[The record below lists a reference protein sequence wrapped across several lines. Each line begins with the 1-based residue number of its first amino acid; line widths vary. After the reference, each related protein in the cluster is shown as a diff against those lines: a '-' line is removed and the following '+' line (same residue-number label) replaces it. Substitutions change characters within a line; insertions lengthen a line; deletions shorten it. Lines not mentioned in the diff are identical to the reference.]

1 MGYTNRELLKEGS
14 MQLRAAGITEADTD
28 AWLLFS
34 ACMGLNRTEYLMR
47 SDAVVPDDKAEE
59 YLGKL
64 KRRAGREP
72 VQYIEETAPFMGFD
86 FYVNENVLIPRMDT
100 EILVSEAIKRAR
112 IMFSQRQHDVNFR
125 ILDMCTGSG
134 CIAQSTY
141 LLLKNE
147 GCTVEVDAVDIS
159 EKALEVAGINASRLG
174 AQVKLIRGNLFENV
188 DNKYSMILS
197 DSGNFA
203 DKIKKKMK
211 EIIYIFIGGGMGSV
225 TRYLTQIAVNERLS
239 PALFPF
245 PWGTFAVN
253 IIGSLLIGFFYS
265 FSERFNLSFELRLF
279 LTVGFCGGF
288 TTFSTL
294 ANDSLSLLKGG
305 FYGIFTFYVFISILL
320 GLLAVLAGG
329 YLGEQFK

>member
-112 IMFSQRQHDVNFR
+112 IMFSQRQHDVRFR

-159 EKALEVAGINASRLG
+159 EQALEVAGINASRLG

-197 DSGNFA
+197 NPPYIRTDVIA
-203 DKIKKKMK
+203 DLEPEVREHEPMLALDGTADGLYFYR
-211 EIIYIFIGGGMGSV
+211 EITDKAWEYLENNGILMYEIGYDQALEVSDMLRQKGY
-225 TRYLTQIAVNERLS
+225 TDIAVIKD
-239 PALFPF
+239 
-245 PWGTFAVN
+245 FA
-253 IIGSLLIGFFYS
+253 
-265 FSERFNLSFELRLF
+265 
-279 LTVGFCGGF
+279 
-288 TTFSTL
+288 
-294 ANDSLSLLKGG
+294 
-305 FYGIFTFYVFISILL
+305 
-320 GLLAVLAGG
+320 GLDRVVAA
-329 YLGEQFK
+329 KRP

>member
-14 MQLRAAGITEADTD
+14 MQLRAAGIIEADTD

-34 ACMGLNRTEYLMR
+34 ACMGIDRTEYLMR

-197 DSGNFA
+197 NPPYIRTDVIA
-203 DKIKKKMK
+203 DLEPEVREHEPMLALDGTADGLYFYR
-211 EIIYIFIGGGMGSV
+211 EITDKAWEYLENNGILMYEIGYDQALEVSDMLRQKGY
-225 TRYLTQIAVNERLS
+225 TDIAVIKD
-239 PALFPF
+239 
-245 PWGTFAVN
+245 FA
-253 IIGSLLIGFFYS
+253 
-265 FSERFNLSFELRLF
+265 
-279 LTVGFCGGF
+279 
-288 TTFSTL
+288 
-294 ANDSLSLLKGG
+294 
-305 FYGIFTFYVFISILL
+305 
-320 GLLAVLAGG
+320 GLDRVVAA
-329 YLGEQFK
+329 KRP

>member
-14 MQLRAAGITEADTD
+14 MQLRAAGITEAGTD

-112 IMFSQRQHDVNFR
+112 IMFSQRQHDVSFR

-197 DSGNFA
+197 NPPYIRTDVIA
-203 DKIKKKMK
+203 DLEPEVREHEPMLALDGTADGLYFYR
-211 EIIYIFIGGGMGSV
+211 EITDKAWEYLENNGILMYEIGYDQALEVSDMLRQKGY
-225 TRYLTQIAVNERLS
+225 TDIAVIKD
-239 PALFPF
+239 
-245 PWGTFAVN
+245 FA
-253 IIGSLLIGFFYS
+253 
-265 FSERFNLSFELRLF
+265 
-279 LTVGFCGGF
+279 
-288 TTFSTL
+288 
-294 ANDSLSLLKGG
+294 
-305 FYGIFTFYVFISILL
+305 
-320 GLLAVLAGG
+320 GLDRVVAA
-329 YLGEQFK
+329 KRP

>member
-14 MQLRAAGITEADTD
+14 MQLRAAEITEADTD

-159 EKALEVAGINASRLG
+159 EKALEVARINASRLG

-197 DSGNFA
+197 NPPYIRTDVIA
-203 DKIKKKMK
+203 DLEPEVREHEPMLALDGTADGLYFYR
-211 EIIYIFIGGGMGSV
+211 EITDKAWEYLENNGILMYEIGYDQALEVSDMLRQKGY
-225 TRYLTQIAVNERLS
+225 TDIAVIKD
-239 PALFPF
+239 
-245 PWGTFAVN
+245 FA
-253 IIGSLLIGFFYS
+253 
-265 FSERFNLSFELRLF
+265 
-279 LTVGFCGGF
+279 
-288 TTFSTL
+288 
-294 ANDSLSLLKGG
+294 
-305 FYGIFTFYVFISILL
+305 
-320 GLLAVLAGG
+320 GLDRVVAA
-329 YLGEQFK
+329 KRP

>member
-197 DSGNFA
+197 NPPYIRTDVIA
-203 DKIKKKMK
+203 DLEPEVREHEPMLALDGTADGLYFYR
-211 EIIYIFIGGGMGSV
+211 EITDKACEYLENNGILMYEIGYDQALEVSDMLRQKGY
-225 TRYLTQIAVNERLS
+225 TDIAVIKD
-239 PALFPF
+239 
-245 PWGTFAVN
+245 FA
-253 IIGSLLIGFFYS
+253 
-265 FSERFNLSFELRLF
+265 
-279 LTVGFCGGF
+279 
-288 TTFSTL
+288 
-294 ANDSLSLLKGG
+294 
-305 FYGIFTFYVFISILL
+305 
-320 GLLAVLAGG
+320 GLDRVVAA
-329 YLGEQFK
+329 KRP

>member
-159 EKALEVAGINASRLG
+159 EKALEVARINASRLG

-197 DSGNFA
+197 NPPYIRTDVIA
-203 DKIKKKMK
+203 DLEPEVREHEPMLALDGTADGLYFYR
-211 EIIYIFIGGGMGSV
+211 EITDKAWEYLENNGILMYEIGYDQALEVSDMLRQKGY
-225 TRYLTQIAVNERLS
+225 TDIAVIKD
-239 PALFPF
+239 
-245 PWGTFAVN
+245 FA
-253 IIGSLLIGFFYS
+253 
-265 FSERFNLSFELRLF
+265 ELDR
-279 LTVGFCGGF
+279 VV
-288 TTFSTL
+288 
-294 ANDSLSLLKGG
+294 AAKRP
-305 FYGIFTFYVFISILL
+305 
-320 GLLAVLAGG
+320 
-329 YLGEQFK
+329 

>member
-1 MGYTNRELLKEGS
+1 

-34 ACMGLNRTEYLMR
+34 ACMGIDRTEYLMR

-197 DSGNFA
+197 NPPYIRTDVIA
-203 DKIKKKMK
+203 DLEPEVREHEPLLALDGTADGLYFYR
-211 EIIYIFIGGGMGSV
+211 EITDKAWEYLENNGILMYEIGYDQALEVSDMLRQKGY
-225 TRYLTQIAVNERLS
+225 TDIAVIKD
-239 PALFPF
+239 
-245 PWGTFAVN
+245 FA
-253 IIGSLLIGFFYS
+253 
-265 FSERFNLSFELRLF
+265 
-279 LTVGFCGGF
+279 
-288 TTFSTL
+288 
-294 ANDSLSLLKGG
+294 
-305 FYGIFTFYVFISILL
+305 
-320 GLLAVLAGG
+320 GLDRVVAA
-329 YLGEQFK
+329 KRP

>member
-34 ACMGLNRTEYLMR
+34 ACMGIDRTEYLMR

-159 EKALEVAGINASRLG
+159 EKALDVAGINASRLG

-197 DSGNFA
+197 NPPYIRTDVIA
-203 DKIKKKMK
+203 DLEPEVREHEPMLALDGTADGLYFYR
-211 EIIYIFIGGGMGSV
+211 EITDKAWEYLENNGILMYEIGYDQALEVSDMLRQKGY
-225 TRYLTQIAVNERLS
+225 TDIAVIKD
-239 PALFPF
+239 
-245 PWGTFAVN
+245 FA
-253 IIGSLLIGFFYS
+253 
-265 FSERFNLSFELRLF
+265 
-279 LTVGFCGGF
+279 
-288 TTFSTL
+288 
-294 ANDSLSLLKGG
+294 
-305 FYGIFTFYVFISILL
+305 
-320 GLLAVLAGG
+320 GLDRVVAA
-329 YLGEQFK
+329 KRP

>member
-1 MGYTNRELLKEGS
+1 
-14 MQLRAAGITEADTD
+14 
-28 AWLLFS
+28 
-34 ACMGLNRTEYLMR
+34 MR

-112 IMFSQRQHDVNFR
+112 IMFSQRQHDVSFR

-197 DSGNFA
+197 NPPYIRTDVIA
-203 DKIKKKMK
+203 DLEPEVREHEPMLALDGTADGLYFYR
-211 EIIYIFIGGGMGSV
+211 EITDKAWEYLENNGILMYEIGYDQALEVSDMLRQKGY
-225 TRYLTQIAVNERLS
+225 TDIAVIKD
-239 PALFPF
+239 
-245 PWGTFAVN
+245 FA
-253 IIGSLLIGFFYS
+253 
-265 FSERFNLSFELRLF
+265 
-279 LTVGFCGGF
+279 
-288 TTFSTL
+288 
-294 ANDSLSLLKGG
+294 
-305 FYGIFTFYVFISILL
+305 
-320 GLLAVLAGG
+320 GLDRVVAA
-329 YLGEQFK
+329 KRP

>member
-1 MGYTNRELLKEGS
+1 

-72 VQYIEETAPFMGFD
+72 VQYIEEMAPFMGFD

-147 GCTVEVDAVDIS
+147 GCTVAVDAVDIS

-197 DSGNFA
+197 NPPYIRTDVIADLEPEVREHEPMLALDGTADGLYFYREITDKAWEYLENNGILMYEIGYDQALEVSDMLRQKGYTDIAIIKDFA
-203 DKIKKKMK
+203 
-211 EIIYIFIGGGMGSV
+211 
-225 TRYLTQIAVNERLS
+225 
-239 PALFPF
+239 
-245 PWGTFAVN
+245 
-253 IIGSLLIGFFYS
+253 
-265 FSERFNLSFELRLF
+265 
-279 LTVGFCGGF
+279 
-288 TTFSTL
+288 
-294 ANDSLSLLKGG
+294 
-305 FYGIFTFYVFISILL
+305 
-320 GLLAVLAGG
+320 GLDRVVAA
-329 YLGEQFK
+329 KRP

>member
-1 MGYTNRELLKEGS
+1 

-34 ACMGLNRTEYLMR
+34 ACMGIDRMEYLMR

-197 DSGNFA
+197 NPPYIRTDVIA
-203 DKIKKKMK
+203 DLEPEVREHEPMLALDGTADGLYFYR
-211 EIIYIFIGGGMGSV
+211 EITDKAWEYLENNGILMYEIGYDQALEVSDMLRQKGY
-225 TRYLTQIAVNERLS
+225 TDIAVIKD
-239 PALFPF
+239 
-245 PWGTFAVN
+245 FA
-253 IIGSLLIGFFYS
+253 
-265 FSERFNLSFELRLF
+265 
-279 LTVGFCGGF
+279 
-288 TTFSTL
+288 
-294 ANDSLSLLKGG
+294 
-305 FYGIFTFYVFISILL
+305 
-320 GLLAVLAGG
+320 GLDRVVAA
-329 YLGEQFK
+329 KRP

>member
-34 ACMGLNRTEYLMR
+34 ACMGLNHTEYLMR

-112 IMFSQRQHDVNFR
+112 IMFSQRQHDVSFR

-197 DSGNFA
+197 NPPYIRTDVIA
-203 DKIKKKMK
+203 DLEPEVREHEPMLALDGTADGLYFYR
-211 EIIYIFIGGGMGSV
+211 EITDKAWEYLENNGILMYEIGYDQALEVSDMLRQKGY
-225 TRYLTQIAVNERLS
+225 TDIAVIKDFAGLDRVV
-239 PALFPF
+239 F
-245 PWGTFAVN
+245 GT
-253 IIGSLLIGFFYS
+253 LW
-265 FSERFNLSFELRLF
+265 
-279 LTVGFCGGF
+279 
-288 TTFSTL
+288 
-294 ANDSLSLLKGG
+294 
-305 FYGIFTFYVFISILL
+305 
-320 GLLAVLAGG
+320 
-329 YLGEQFK
+329 

>member
-1 MGYTNRELLKEGS
+1 

-34 ACMGLNRTEYLMR
+34 VCMGLNRTEYLMR

-197 DSGNFA
+197 NPPYIRTDVIA
-203 DKIKKKMK
+203 DLEPEVREHEPMLALDGTADGLYFYR
-211 EIIYIFIGGGMGSV
+211 EITDKAWEYLENNGILMYEIGYDQALEVSDMLRQKGY
-225 TRYLTQIAVNERLS
+225 TDIAVIKD
-239 PALFPF
+239 
-245 PWGTFAVN
+245 FA
-253 IIGSLLIGFFYS
+253 
-265 FSERFNLSFELRLF
+265 
-279 LTVGFCGGF
+279 
-288 TTFSTL
+288 
-294 ANDSLSLLKGG
+294 
-305 FYGIFTFYVFISILL
+305 
-320 GLLAVLAGG
+320 GLDRVVAA
-329 YLGEQFK
+329 KRP

>member
-1 MGYTNRELLKEGS
+1 
-14 MQLRAAGITEADTD
+14 MQLRAAGITEAGTD

-197 DSGNFA
+197 NPPYIRTDVIA
-203 DKIKKKMK
+203 DLEPEVREHEPMLALDGTADGLYFYR
-211 EIIYIFIGGGMGSV
+211 EITDKAWEYLENNGILMYEIGYDQALEVSDMLRQKGY
-225 TRYLTQIAVNERLS
+225 TDIAVIKD
-239 PALFPF
+239 
-245 PWGTFAVN
+245 FA
-253 IIGSLLIGFFYS
+253 
-265 FSERFNLSFELRLF
+265 
-279 LTVGFCGGF
+279 
-288 TTFSTL
+288 
-294 ANDSLSLLKGG
+294 
-305 FYGIFTFYVFISILL
+305 
-320 GLLAVLAGG
+320 GLDRVVAA
-329 YLGEQFK
+329 KRP

>member
-100 EILVSEAIKRAR
+100 KILVSEAIKRAR

-197 DSGNFA
+197 NPPYIRTDVIA
-203 DKIKKKMK
+203 DLEPEVREHEPMLALDGTADGLYFYR
-211 EIIYIFIGGGMGSV
+211 EITDKAWEYLENNGILMYEIGYDQALEVSDMLRQKGY
-225 TRYLTQIAVNERLS
+225 TDIAVIKD
-239 PALFPF
+239 
-245 PWGTFAVN
+245 FA
-253 IIGSLLIGFFYS
+253 
-265 FSERFNLSFELRLF
+265 
-279 LTVGFCGGF
+279 
-288 TTFSTL
+288 
-294 ANDSLSLLKGG
+294 
-305 FYGIFTFYVFISILL
+305 
-320 GLLAVLAGG
+320 GLDRVVAA
-329 YLGEQFK
+329 KRP

>member
-34 ACMGLNRTEYLMR
+34 ACMGIDRTEYLMR

-100 EILVSEAIKRAR
+100 EILVSETIKRAR

-197 DSGNFA
+197 NPPYIRTDVIA
-203 DKIKKKMK
+203 DLEPEVREHEPMLALDGTADGLYFYR
-211 EIIYIFIGGGMGSV
+211 EITDKAWEYLENNGILMYEIGYDQALEVSDMLRQKGY
-225 TRYLTQIAVNERLS
+225 TDIAVIKD
-239 PALFPF
+239 
-245 PWGTFAVN
+245 FA
-253 IIGSLLIGFFYS
+253 
-265 FSERFNLSFELRLF
+265 
-279 LTVGFCGGF
+279 
-288 TTFSTL
+288 
-294 ANDSLSLLKGG
+294 
-305 FYGIFTFYVFISILL
+305 
-320 GLLAVLAGG
+320 GLDRVVAA
-329 YLGEQFK
+329 KRP

>member
-1 MGYTNRELLKEGS
+1 

-34 ACMGLNRTEYLMR
+34 SCMGLNRTEYLMR

-141 LLLKNE
+141 LLLRNE

-197 DSGNFA
+197 NPPYIRTDVIA
-203 DKIKKKMK
+203 DLEPEVREHEPMLALDGTADGLYFYR
-211 EIIYIFIGGGMGSV
+211 EITDKAWEYLENNGILMYEIGYDQALEVSDMLRQKGY
-225 TRYLTQIAVNERLS
+225 TDIAVIKD
-239 PALFPF
+239 
-245 PWGTFAVN
+245 FA
-253 IIGSLLIGFFYS
+253 
-265 FSERFNLSFELRLF
+265 
-279 LTVGFCGGF
+279 
-288 TTFSTL
+288 
-294 ANDSLSLLKGG
+294 
-305 FYGIFTFYVFISILL
+305 
-320 GLLAVLAGG
+320 GLDRVVAA
-329 YLGEQFK
+329 KRP

>member
-174 AQVKLIRGNLFENV
+174 ARVKLIRGNLFENV

-197 DSGNFA
+197 NPPYIRTDVIA
-203 DKIKKKMK
+203 DLEPEVREHEPMLALDGTADGLYFYR
-211 EIIYIFIGGGMGSV
+211 EITDKAWEYLENNGILMYEIGYDQALEVSDMLRQKGY
-225 TRYLTQIAVNERLS
+225 TDIAVIKD
-239 PALFPF
+239 
-245 PWGTFAVN
+245 FA
-253 IIGSLLIGFFYS
+253 
-265 FSERFNLSFELRLF
+265 
-279 LTVGFCGGF
+279 
-288 TTFSTL
+288 
-294 ANDSLSLLKGG
+294 
-305 FYGIFTFYVFISILL
+305 
-320 GLLAVLAGG
+320 GLDRVVAA
-329 YLGEQFK
+329 KRP

>member
-1 MGYTNRELLKEGS
+1 VGYTNRELLKEGS

-159 EKALEVAGINASRLG
+159 EKALEVARINASRLG

-197 DSGNFA
+197 NPPYIRTDVIA
-203 DKIKKKMK
+203 DLEPEVREHEPMLALDGTADGLYFYR
-211 EIIYIFIGGGMGSV
+211 EITDKAWEYLENNGILMYEIGYDQALEVSDMLRQKGY
-225 TRYLTQIAVNERLS
+225 TDIAVIKD
-239 PALFPF
+239 
-245 PWGTFAVN
+245 FA
-253 IIGSLLIGFFYS
+253 
-265 FSERFNLSFELRLF
+265 
-279 LTVGFCGGF
+279 
-288 TTFSTL
+288 
-294 ANDSLSLLKGG
+294 
-305 FYGIFTFYVFISILL
+305 
-320 GLLAVLAGG
+320 GLDRVVAA
-329 YLGEQFK
+329 KRP

>member
-34 ACMGLNRTEYLMR
+34 SCMGLNRTEYLMR

-141 LLLKNE
+141 LLLRNE

-197 DSGNFA
+197 NPPYIRTDVIA
-203 DKIKKKMK
+203 DLEPEVREHEPMLALDGTADGLYFYR
-211 EIIYIFIGGGMGSV
+211 EITDKAWEYLENNGILMYEIGYDQALEVSDMLRQKGY
-225 TRYLTQIAVNERLS
+225 TDIAVIKD
-239 PALFPF
+239 
-245 PWGTFAVN
+245 FA
-253 IIGSLLIGFFYS
+253 
-265 FSERFNLSFELRLF
+265 
-279 LTVGFCGGF
+279 
-288 TTFSTL
+288 
-294 ANDSLSLLKGG
+294 
-305 FYGIFTFYVFISILL
+305 
-320 GLLAVLAGG
+320 GLDRVVAA
-329 YLGEQFK
+329 KRP

>member
-197 DSGNFA
+197 NPPYIRTDVIA
-203 DKIKKKMK
+203 DLEPEVREHEPMLALDGTADGLYFYR
-211 EIIYIFIGGGMGSV
+211 EITDKALEYLENNGILMYEIGYDQALEVSDMLRQKGY
-225 TRYLTQIAVNERLS
+225 TDIAVIKD
-239 PALFPF
+239 
-245 PWGTFAVN
+245 FA
-253 IIGSLLIGFFYS
+253 
-265 FSERFNLSFELRLF
+265 
-279 LTVGFCGGF
+279 
-288 TTFSTL
+288 
-294 ANDSLSLLKGG
+294 
-305 FYGIFTFYVFISILL
+305 
-320 GLLAVLAGG
+320 GLDRVVAA
-329 YLGEQFK
+329 KRP

>member
-1 MGYTNRELLKEGS
+1 

-28 AWLLFS
+28 AWLLFW

-197 DSGNFA
+197 NPPYIRTDVIA
-203 DKIKKKMK
+203 DLEPEVREHEPMLALDGTADGLYFYR
-211 EIIYIFIGGGMGSV
+211 EITDKAWEYLENNGILMYEIGYDQALEVSDMLRQKGY
-225 TRYLTQIAVNERLS
+225 TDIAVIKD
-239 PALFPF
+239 
-245 PWGTFAVN
+245 FA
-253 IIGSLLIGFFYS
+253 
-265 FSERFNLSFELRLF
+265 
-279 LTVGFCGGF
+279 
-288 TTFSTL
+288 
-294 ANDSLSLLKGG
+294 
-305 FYGIFTFYVFISILL
+305 
-320 GLLAVLAGG
+320 GLDRVVAA
-329 YLGEQFK
+329 KRP

>member
-1 MGYTNRELLKEGS
+1 

-34 ACMGLNRTEYLMR
+34 SCMGLNRTEYLMR

-159 EKALEVAGINASRLG
+159 EKALEVARINASRLG

-197 DSGNFA
+197 NPPYIRTDVIA
-203 DKIKKKMK
+203 DLEPEVREHEPMLALDGTADGLYFYR
-211 EIIYIFIGGGMGSV
+211 EITDKAWEYLENNGILMYEIGYDQALEVSDMLRQRGY
-225 TRYLTQIAVNERLS
+225 TDIAVIKD
-239 PALFPF
+239 
-245 PWGTFAVN
+245 FA
-253 IIGSLLIGFFYS
+253 
-265 FSERFNLSFELRLF
+265 
-279 LTVGFCGGF
+279 
-288 TTFSTL
+288 
-294 ANDSLSLLKGG
+294 
-305 FYGIFTFYVFISILL
+305 
-320 GLLAVLAGG
+320 GLDRVVAA
-329 YLGEQFK
+329 KRP

>member
-1 MGYTNRELLKEGS
+1 
-14 MQLRAAGITEADTD
+14 MQLRAAEITEADTD

-159 EKALEVAGINASRLG
+159 EKALEVARINASRLG

-197 DSGNFA
+197 NPPYIRTDVIA
-203 DKIKKKMK
+203 DLEPEVREHEPMLALDGTADGLYFYR
-211 EIIYIFIGGGMGSV
+211 EITDKAWEYLENNGILMYEIGYDQALEVSDMLRQKGY
-225 TRYLTQIAVNERLS
+225 TDIAVIKD
-239 PALFPF
+239 
-245 PWGTFAVN
+245 FA
-253 IIGSLLIGFFYS
+253 
-265 FSERFNLSFELRLF
+265 
-279 LTVGFCGGF
+279 
-288 TTFSTL
+288 
-294 ANDSLSLLKGG
+294 
-305 FYGIFTFYVFISILL
+305 
-320 GLLAVLAGG
+320 GLDRVVAA
-329 YLGEQFK
+329 KRP

>member
-34 ACMGLNRTEYLMR
+34 SCMGLNRTEYLMR
-47 SDAVVPDDKAEE
+47 SNAVVPDDKAEE

-197 DSGNFA
+197 NPPYIRTDVIA
-203 DKIKKKMK
+203 DLEPEVREHEPMLALDGTADGLYFYR
-211 EIIYIFIGGGMGSV
+211 EITDKAWEYLENNGILMYEIGYDQALEVSDMLRQKGY
-225 TRYLTQIAVNERLS
+225 TDIAVIKD
-239 PALFPF
+239 
-245 PWGTFAVN
+245 FA
-253 IIGSLLIGFFYS
+253 
-265 FSERFNLSFELRLF
+265 
-279 LTVGFCGGF
+279 
-288 TTFSTL
+288 
-294 ANDSLSLLKGG
+294 
-305 FYGIFTFYVFISILL
+305 
-320 GLLAVLAGG
+320 GLDRVVAA
-329 YLGEQFK
+329 KRP

>member
-72 VQYIEETAPFMGFD
+72 VQYIEEMAPFMGFD

-147 GCTVEVDAVDIS
+147 GCTVAVDAVDIS

-197 DSGNFA
+197 NPPYIRTDVIADLEPEVREHEPMLALDGTADGLYFYREITDKAWEYLENNGILMYEIGYDQALEVSDMLRQKGYTDIAIIKDFA
-203 DKIKKKMK
+203 
-211 EIIYIFIGGGMGSV
+211 
-225 TRYLTQIAVNERLS
+225 
-239 PALFPF
+239 
-245 PWGTFAVN
+245 
-253 IIGSLLIGFFYS
+253 
-265 FSERFNLSFELRLF
+265 
-279 LTVGFCGGF
+279 
-288 TTFSTL
+288 
-294 ANDSLSLLKGG
+294 
-305 FYGIFTFYVFISILL
+305 
-320 GLLAVLAGG
+320 GLDRVVAA
-329 YLGEQFK
+329 KRP

>member
-72 VQYIEETAPFMGFD
+72 VQYIEEMAPFMGFD

-147 GCTVEVDAVDIS
+147 GCTVAVDAVDIS

-197 DSGNFA
+197 NPPYIRTDVIA
-203 DKIKKKMK
+203 DLEPEVREHEPMLALDGTADGLYFYR
-211 EIIYIFIGGGMGSV
+211 EITDKAWEYLENNGILMYEIGYDQALEVSDMLRQKGY
-225 TRYLTQIAVNERLS
+225 TDIAVIKD
-239 PALFPF
+239 
-245 PWGTFAVN
+245 FA
-253 IIGSLLIGFFYS
+253 
-265 FSERFNLSFELRLF
+265 
-279 LTVGFCGGF
+279 
-288 TTFSTL
+288 
-294 ANDSLSLLKGG
+294 
-305 FYGIFTFYVFISILL
+305 
-320 GLLAVLAGG
+320 GLDRVVAA
-329 YLGEQFK
+329 KRP